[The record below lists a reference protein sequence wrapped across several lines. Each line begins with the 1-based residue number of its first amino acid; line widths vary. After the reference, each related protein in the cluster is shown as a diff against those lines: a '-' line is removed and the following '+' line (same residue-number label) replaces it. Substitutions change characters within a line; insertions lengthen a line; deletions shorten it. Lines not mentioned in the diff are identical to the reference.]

1 MQLPPGGPE
10 LATGDAVHV
19 ALVPPATG
27 LVDAGELKPAR
38 VVRVIDSIRGTSCV
52 ALTWDL
58 QAAPGL
64 AEQTLDQNLEP
75 AQNIEAA

>member
-10 LATGDAVHV
+10 LASGDGVLV

-38 VVRVIDSIRGTSCV
+38 VVRVSESVRGSACV
-52 ALTWDL
+52 ALTWDTESVPSL
-58 QAAPGL
+58 V
-64 AEQTLDQNLEP
+64 AETARPIEP
-75 AQNIEAA
+75 SEAA